1 MINLEAITNWLETPG
16 IRRAGVTLAVL
27 WICFSSLFYFARFT
41 AHLLETHPD
50 AMEPVL
56 KVMYIEGEEQA
67 EGELEEEG

>member
-1 MINLEAITNWLETPG
+1 MNVEAITNWLERPW

-41 AHLLETHPD
+41 AHLLETHPG

-56 KVMYIEGEEQA
+56 KVMYIEGEDE
-67 EGELEEEG
+67 

>member
-1 MINLEAITNWLETPG
+1 MNWKAITNWLEKPW
-16 IRRAGVTLAVL
+16 IRLVGVTLAAL

-56 KVMYIEGEEQA
+56 KTMYIEGEEEA
-67 EGELEEEG
+67 SGELNEEG